1 MKVKEKFW
9 IGAILACVLA
19 LGSCGAKANDF
30 AVGGG
35 ETGVPDGF
43 PSVEGDIVD
52 GGNGDGEQDLEIS
65 PAPGQLTAGEWNDN
79 ENYEFFLSL
88 FSKGG
93 TDMAVGTEENSKEE
107 SADSVEV
114 SEGQSAESAREGIFS
129 EYTNEWGLYTQN
141 RVTIDVLDTDGKP
154 CAGATA
160 ELRFEGGKTLKTKTD
175 ARGTAYFFPDTA
187 APYEVFGGYGTLVRL
202 ERGEEGYLLDETSRS
217 FSALD
222 LCFMIDTTGS
232 MGDEL
237 AYLQSE
243 VSDVISRVQAE
254 FPAAD
259 IRLGLVFYR
268 DEGDDYVVRTSDFT
282 GDIQAQQRFLAE
294 QSAGGGGDYPE
305 AVHEAFGAALKLGWR
320 EESRKIL
327 VPVLDAPPHGEK
339 NEQGNAVDIE
349 AEFGKL
355 VYEASQCGIAAVPVA
370 ASGADTLTQ
379 YLMRSAA
386 LITGGTYV
394 FLTND
399 SGIGNSHEMPA
410 VGEFTVEYLNSCLV
424 RVIGE
429 LYDGIPREP
438 VDFRQETR

>member
-1 MKVKEKFW
+1 M
-9 IGAILACVLA
+9 
-19 LGSCGAKANDF
+19 
-30 AVGGG
+30 
-35 ETGVPDGF
+35 T
-43 PSVEGDIVD
+43 VD
-52 GGNGDGEQDLEIS
+52 VRG
-65 PAPGQLTAGEWNDN
+65 
-79 ENYEFFLSL
+79 
-88 FSKGG
+88 
-93 TDMAVGTEENSKEE
+93 
-107 SADSVEV
+107 
-114 SEGQSAESAREGIFS
+114 
-129 EYTNEWGLYTQN
+129 
-141 RVTIDVLDTDGKP
+141 TDGKP
-154 CAGATA
+154 CAGATV
-160 ELRFEGGKTLKTKTD
+160 ELRFDAGKTLKTKTD
-175 ARGTAYFFPDTA
+175 ARGTAYFFPDTV
-187 APYEVFGGYGTLVRL
+187 APYEIFGGYETLVRL
-202 ERGEEGYLLDETSRS
+202 ERGAEGYSLDETSRS

-237 AYLQSE
+237 SYLQSE

-268 DEGDDYVVRTSDFT
+268 DQGVDYVVRTFDFT
-282 GDIQAQQRFLAE
+282 GDIQALQRFLAA
-294 QSAGGGGDYPE
+294 QSANGGGDYPE

-339 NEQGNAVDIE
+339 NEHGNAIDIE

-355 VYEASQCGIAAVPVA
+355 VYEASQYGIAAVPVA

-394 FLTND
+394 FLTDD

-438 VDFRQETR
+438 VDFRQETH